1 MATPTHPIPPSGAQ
15 VLLQKNI
22 LHSRC
27 NSGSMRSQSADKC
40 KSLRTKLLK
49 KHKWKKVYR
58 TSLYFTFIRSEF
70 VRNEPINRSLIKTC
84 VRSQICHVGDFFA
97 EFINR
102 PPLDLTSTDDT
113 YFPLYH
119 HHQSS
124 AYFWPLWTFL
134 ILKMTG
140 LYSRSLS
147 LHQSKRRK
155 QYFGLVGNSW
165 LVRLSG
171 YFQVFVLLLEEILSI
186 SMIVYLWKIVDWC
199 FFFSFCFFFW

>member
-1 MATPTHPIPPSGAQ
+1 MITIATKVGLIGGVQEQLAPGLNPRSAQRSCCRVCRGSARLKVVEMIVIMIMIMITPTHPIPPSGAQ
-15 VLLQKNI
+15 VYFCFAAKNL

-124 AYFWPLWTFL
+124 ADF
-134 ILKMTG
+134 
-140 LYSRSLS
+140 
-147 LHQSKRRK
+147 
-155 QYFGLVGNSW
+155 
-165 LVRLSG
+165 
-171 YFQVFVLLLEEILSI
+171 
-186 SMIVYLWKIVDWC
+186 
-199 FFFSFCFFFW
+199 